1 MRQRDVGRDPTLAR
15 KLAGWYTRDSQTCA
29 GNRVGKM
36 VSSPAMLVLF
46 CVALAGAWSP
56 GRQLQ
61 DEAPPP
67 PLWRKLQAKMNI
79 EFCSKNMA
87 SELEP
92 CKVRDGRTLASVH
105 PCLCTPCFAHRS
117 AAPLSAQSEVFQES
131 LKGLSLEEKKAKIDA
146 GAGPVSNP
154 RPRLNSCPRPVQ
166 LRGLALDLRPV

>member
-1 MRQRDVGRDPTLAR
+1 MLVNGTSAETRHWLAA
-15 KLAGWYTRDSQTCA
+15 AGWYIRDSQTCA
-29 GNRVGKM
+29 AENRVGKM

-79 EFCSKNMA
+79 EFCSKNTA

-92 CKVRDGRTLASVH
+92 CKVRR
-105 PCLCTPCFAHRS
+105 R
-117 AAPLSAQSEVFQES
+117 AAPHAALMLCRAV
-131 LKGLSLEEKKAKIDA
+131 
-146 GAGPVSNP
+146 PVTA
-154 RPRLNSCPRPVQ
+154 PRLAPRSTVSHRTVPS
-166 LRGLALDLRPV
+166 RTG

>member
-1 MRQRDVGRDPTLAR
+1 
-15 KLAGWYTRDSQTCA
+15 
-29 GNRVGKM
+29 M

-79 EFCSKNMA
+79 EFCSKNTA

-92 CKVRDGRTLASVH
+92 CKVSAYIVLRAACASALRYTALHSKCV
-105 PCLCTPCFAHRS
+105 PM
-117 AAPLSAQSEVFQES
+117 
-131 LKGLSLEEKKAKIDA
+131 
-146 GAGPVSNP
+146 
-154 RPRLNSCPRPVQ
+154 RPGVASWRLP
-166 LRGLALDLRPV
+166 

>member
-1 MRQRDVGRDPTLAR
+1 MRQRAVGRDPTLAR

-79 EFCSKNMA
+79 EFCSKNTA

-92 CKVRDGRTLASVH
+92 CKVSALVLRAACASALRYTALHSTCV
-105 PCLCTPCFAHRS
+105 PM
-117 AAPLSAQSEVFQES
+117 
-131 LKGLSLEEKKAKIDA
+131 
-146 GAGPVSNP
+146 
-154 RPRLNSCPRPVQ
+154 RPGVAS
-166 LRGLALDLRPV
+166 